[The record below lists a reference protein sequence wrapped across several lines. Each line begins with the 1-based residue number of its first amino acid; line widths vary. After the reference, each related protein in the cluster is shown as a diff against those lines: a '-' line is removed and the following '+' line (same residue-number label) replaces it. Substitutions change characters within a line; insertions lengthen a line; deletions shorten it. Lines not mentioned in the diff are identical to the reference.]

1 MFLASTGHAA
11 HLPGHREVVAVASER
26 SPVAP
31 AALEGALSDVG
42 LATVLAIFDLE
53 RRSGTIT
60 LHNGEAGRNGQ
71 VLVRDGRAVSATVH
85 EDVEGD
91 DAEQAAPA
99 VLDRVPLRGRDALYE
114 LLDWRQG
121 RFGFRPSFVDAA
133 DELHGSTSELLLD
146 AARRLDEGE
155 GSVWQTSA
163 KISLGG
169 AESTAPST

>member
-11 HLPGHREVVAVASER
+11 HLPGHREVVAVASEL

-53 RRSGTIT
+53 RRSGIIT
-60 LHNGEAGRNGQ
+60 LQNGEGGRSGK
-71 VLVRDGRAVSATVH
+71 VMVRDGRAVTAAVH
-85 EDVEGD
+85 EGTERDDTEHTTVADVTE
-91 DAEQAAPA
+91 
-99 VLDRVPLRGRDALYE
+99 PLRGREALYE

-121 RFGFRPSFVDAA
+121 RFVFRPSFVDAA
-133 DELHGSTSELLLD
+133 DELHGTTSELLLD

-155 GSVWQTSA
+155 GGVWQTSA
-163 KISLGG
+163 KISLGA
-169 AESTAPST
+169 AEANAPST

>member
-1 MFLASTGHAA
+1 
-11 HLPGHREVVAVASER
+11 VASEL

-31 AALEGALSDVG
+31 AALEGTLSDVG

-53 RRSGTIT
+53 RRSGIIS
-60 LHNGEAGRNGQ
+60 LHSQSGWNGE
-71 VLVRDGRAVSATVH
+71 VLVRDGRAIAATVYATVH
-85 EDVEGD
+85 DDDEHGDV
-91 DAEQAAPA
+91 AN
-99 VLDRVPLRGRDALYE
+99 LLRGRDALYE

-155 GSVWQTSA
+155 GGVWQTSA
-163 KISLGG
+163 KISLG
-169 AESTAPST
+169 ATAPST

>member
-11 HLPGHREVVAVASER
+11 HLPGHREVVAVASEL

-53 RRSGTIT
+53 RRSGIIT
-60 LHNGEAGRNGQ
+60 LHNGEGGLSGK
-71 VLVRDGRAVSATVH
+71 VVVRDGRAVSAAVH
-85 EDVEGD
+85 VGTECD
-91 DAEQAAPA
+91 DTEHATAADGA
-99 VLDRVPLRGRDALYE
+99 HPLRGRDALYE

-133 DELHGSTSELLLD
+133 DELHGTTSELLLD

-155 GSVWQTSA
+155 GGVWQTSA

-169 AESTAPST
+169 PEANAPST